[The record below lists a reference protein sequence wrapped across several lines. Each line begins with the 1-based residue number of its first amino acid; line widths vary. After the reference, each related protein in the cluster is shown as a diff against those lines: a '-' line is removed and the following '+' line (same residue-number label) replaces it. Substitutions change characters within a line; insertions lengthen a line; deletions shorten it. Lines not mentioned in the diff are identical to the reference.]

1 MKRWKIGVLACAC
14 VLALSVVLTGCNST
28 TYEPQLKDQTVS
40 SSALG
45 KSGTLRVGV
54 NASSAPLAG
63 QTSSSSRIVGIDVDV
78 AAYLADQLGAKLEIV
93 DVGNDPVS
101 ALSGGN
107 VDVVLGVDSSE
118 NEADYWRS
126 NVYLSTGVALFAK
139 NANAEVPA
147 VNAKPKIAAQASSRS
162 SWRVTNLFG
171 DASLVTQSDLKSA
184 FAAMDSNSAEY
195 VAADAV
201 IGTYVAHS
209 NGYEASIVALLQT
222 PSGYCA
228 AVPKSNTELQSAIS
242 NAMATLVDGGVMD
255 IIEEKW
261 LGRTIDVTDVPVV
274 KAPTSRDA
282 EGKEG
287 ENAEGAAEGE
297 NGEASQGTGEGG
309 TDANGGNAD
318 AATGVAT
325 TEVSG
330 NATTDAPA
338 SAIGGVVN

>member
-14 VLALSVVLTGCNST
+14 VLCLSVVLTGCNSS

-147 VNAKPKIAAQASSRS
+147 VDSKPKIAAQASSRS

-171 DASLVTQSDLKSA
+171 DGSLVTQSDLKSA
-184 FAAMDSNSAEY
+184 FAAMDSNSAQY

-209 NGYEASIVALLQT
+209 NGYQASILALLQT

-242 NAMATLVDGGVMD
+242 SAMATLVDGGVMD

-261 LGRTIDVTDVPVV
+261 LGSIIDLDDMPVV
-274 KAPTSRDA
+274 KAPTSRNT
-282 EGKEG
+282 EG
-287 ENAEGAAEGE
+287 EDGEQAEGE
-297 NGEASQGTGEGG
+297 SGSEGADASQGADGASADGTG
-309 TDANGGNAD
+309 AP
-318 AATGVAT
+318 ATGASAT
-325 TEVSG
+325 EAAG
-330 NATTDAPA
+330 NSATDAPTA
-338 SAIGGVVN
+338 PVGGVIS